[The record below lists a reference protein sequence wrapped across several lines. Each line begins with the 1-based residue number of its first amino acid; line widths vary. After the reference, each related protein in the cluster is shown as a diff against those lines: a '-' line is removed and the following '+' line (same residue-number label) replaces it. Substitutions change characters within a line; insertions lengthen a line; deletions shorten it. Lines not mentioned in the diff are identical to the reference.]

1 MLSSSEWAG
10 HIFFLSKVHL
20 AHYDKVISQ
29 GVFTT
34 ESQVLNMSHIS
45 QPVPAKRPLNFKLHI
60 AK

>member
-1 MLSSSEWAG
+1 MLSSSEWTG
-10 HIFFLSKVHL
+10 HIFFLSKTHL
-20 AHYDKVISQ
+20 AHYDKVISK

-45 QPVPAKRPLNFKLHI
+45 QPVPAKRPLNSKLHV